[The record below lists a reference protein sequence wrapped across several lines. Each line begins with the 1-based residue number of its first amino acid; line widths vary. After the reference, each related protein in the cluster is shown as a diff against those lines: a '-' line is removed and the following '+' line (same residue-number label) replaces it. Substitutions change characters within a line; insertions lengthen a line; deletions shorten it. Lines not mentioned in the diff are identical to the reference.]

1 MRGTSRVMEYLRA
14 VPARQ
19 TDCVSGNYFHSA
31 WLLAFNQYHNYGHR
45 YSTYSTH
52 TDINVHSA
60 TENPQQPKRL
70 SLSGTQDLKHHG
82 CYKEEQEKEKK
93 KKKKEVNNNDNK
105 KQNKQ
110 VKTKTTEN
118 KTHDCSSVDLR
129 ASLKKDRKKK
139 TSLCLNA
146 WCPL

>member
-1 MRGTSRVMEYLRA
+1 MEYLRA
-14 VPARQ
+14 VLARQ

-82 CYKEEQEKEKK
+82 CYKEEEEKRKTKTKQKRKRKKKRKK
-93 KKKKEVNNNDNK
+93 KKKKEEKKEATNNANK

-110 VKTKTTEN
+110 VKKKKKTEN
-118 KTHDCSSVDLR
+118 KTHDCSSVDLW
-129 ASLKKDRKKK
+129 ASL
-139 TSLCLNA
+139 
-146 WCPL
+146 